1 MPRSSKGG
9 TRTGSP
15 CQGGSCGRDSR
26 IPCGGTSGRRAPIE
40 PGRLDIVAIGPKR
53 TLPVDTWRGACDAAG
68 GKDAVVALFLAE
80 GHLPVCHPL
89 DELMEHLLDQ
99 HRANEPLDDGKGNA
113 LTPYQ
118 FKVLVDAARKHLPG
132 FDERFM
138 KSEVKRVAN
147 IVVKP
152 QLLQHQCTMSRL
164 KQQFRARE
172 IDKATMQRE
181 QKESANAFDVRYTAV
196 QARAEEVYRSL
207 GPMQS
212 LTVRKVAKS
221 KEEHDEAM
229 KLVALS

>member
-1 MPRSSKGG
+1 MPRSSKGDK
-9 TRTGSP
+9 TKGSP
-15 CQGGSCGRDSR
+15 CRGGSCDRASR
-26 IPCGGTSGRRAPIE
+26 IPCGGTSGRRGPIE
-40 PGRLDIVAIGPKR
+40 PGRLDIVGIGPKR
-53 TLPVDTWRGACDAAG
+53 TLPLAKWRGACDAAVD
-68 GKDAVVALFLAE
+68 KNAVVALFLAE

-89 DELMEHLLDQ
+89 DELMEHLLGQ
-99 HRANEPLDDGKGNA
+99 HRANEPLDDGKGNE

-152 QLLQHQCTMSRL
+152 QLLQNQCTMSRL
-164 KQQFRARE
+164 KQQFKAGE
-172 IDKATMQRE
+172 IDKATMQRK

-196 QARAEEVYRSL
+196 QARAEEIYRSL

-221 KEEHDEAM
+221 KEEYDEAM
-229 KLVALS
+229 ELVALA